1 MNNPLL
7 LNIILDANQDTLHI
21 ESNNKISI
29 RANKRFVKPTVEQ
42 VAWVFQQIMDN
53 AGKGTFR
60 YLIYDR
66 MGFDSN
72 AYDPLYRAGG
82 MAINNAMDAV
92 YNEDEV
98 EGENNV

>member
-1 MNNPLL
+1 M
-7 LNIILDANQDTLHI
+7 
-21 ESNNKISI
+21 E
-29 RANKRFVKPTVEQ
+29 KPTIEQ

-66 MGFDSN
+66 MGFGPD
-72 AYDPLYRAGG
+72 AYEPLYRAGG

-92 YNEDEV
+92 YNEDEIK
-98 EGENNV
+98 GETNV